1 MSPPL
6 PAAYRHWQ
14 LQAKRL
20 LEPLVALMHPGRA
33 DLAIT
38 GPSSDHD
45 AQADRLET
53 FARPLTLAAHFLCSA
68 EHPKDCALRQNISR
82 WFREGLVAGTD
93 PTGPHY
99 WGPDASYHQHHVE
112 MGLMS
117 IALQIAPES
126 LWAQLTKAEKDQVAR
141 WFATCRGNGI
151 VNNNHLFMSVHILE
165 FLGRHGYAHR
175 TDRAVIAA
183 HLRQLETMHRGGGWF
198 EDGINQA
205 FDHYNAYAF
214 HFYGLWWARLHG
226 ERDHACAIRWR
237 EWARLFV
244 RDYQHFFAAS
254 GEHPAFG
261 RSIMYRFNT
270 INVFGLAVATAS
282 TDLPLGRLRR
292 LCTRN
297 LDFFL
302 AQPITQEQGC
312 LAFGWTDRF
321 EPIAEAY
328 SCSGSPYWCAKGL
341 AVLTIPPEHAFWHVA
356 EEPLPAEL
364 GDFAHAVPPAG
375 LLVRSV
381 GGEVEIINA
390 GSMVGNTQL
399 RYGAWKWSK
408 LAYRTGVSFT
418 LAKRDFATDWSFDSA
433 LTQELPD
440 GRVFGRHSTVCVEM
454 DESHIGYSHGMGHKV
469 GQVSTSA
476 ESFVWWK
483 KGWLLHIHQLDVRQL
498 PAKPSSK
505 TGVRGLLN
513 GHRPLV
519 YRVGGYALPLNS
531 AEAGA
536 VRLNRPENAPSTLS
550 AFTPA
555 SRGTVLQPLHGFTA
569 TEWDNRL
576 DDATP
581 RRHLHAP
588 YHVCPILRTDR
599 LHGPLFLA
607 ALSWTGRDRAE
618 AQPWQMVSCNAGHW
632 TLQHPTLGTWE
643 IKHWALPAI

>member
-1 MSPPL
+1 MNSPL
-6 PAAYRHWQ
+6 PATYRHWQ

-20 LEPLVALMHPGRA
+20 LEPLAALMHPGRA
-33 DLAIT
+33 DLAIA
-38 GPSSDHD
+38 GPASDHD

-53 FARPLTLAAHFLCSA
+53 FARPLALAAHFLASVEIA
-68 EHPKDCALRQNISR
+68 EDKNLRQYLAQ
-82 WFREGLVAGTD
+82 WFREGLVVGTD
-93 PTGPHY
+93 PAGPHY

-117 IALQIAPES
+117 IALQIAPAA
-126 LWAQLTKAEKDQVAR
+126 LWVPLTQNEKDQIAR

-151 VNNNHLFMSVHILE
+151 VNNNHLFMSLHILE

-175 TDRAVIAA
+175 TDRTVIDA

-226 ERDHACAIRWR
+226 SRDPARAARWR
-237 EWARLFV
+237 DWAALFV
-244 RDYQHFFAAS
+244 RDYQHCFAAS

-270 INVFGLAVATAS
+270 INVFGLAAALNC

-302 AQPITQEQGC
+302 NRPITQAQGC
-312 LAFGWTDRF
+312 LAFGFTDRF

-328 SCSGSPYWCAKGL
+328 SCSGSPYWCAKGFSP
-341 AVLTIPPEHAFWHVA
+341 LTLPPEHAFWHA
-356 EEPLPAEL
+356 PEEPLPAEQ
-364 GDFAHAVPPAG
+364 GDFAHAIPAAG
-375 LLVRSV
+375 LLVRAT
-381 GGEVEIINA
+381 GGEVEILNA

-433 LTQELPD
+433 LTQETAD

-454 DESHIGYSHGMGHKV
+454 DAQHIGYSHGMGYKT
-469 GQVSTSA
+469 GQISTSA
-476 ESFVWWK
+476 ESFLWWNR
-483 KGWLLHIHQLDVRQL
+483 GWLLHTHQIDARQPVIL
-498 PAKPSSK
+498 
-505 TGVRGLLN
+505 RL
-513 GHRPLV
+513 
-519 YRVGGYALPLNS
+519 GGYALPLN
-531 AEAGA
+531 ADEARDVSLQIDPA
-536 VRLNRPENAPSTLS
+536 AAPTLR
-550 AFTPA
+550 AF
-555 SRGTVLQPLHGFTA
+555 SGRRGTVIQSLHGFTTA
-569 TEWDNRL
+569 EWDNRL
-576 DDATP
+576 DDAIP
-581 RRHLHAP
+581 RRHIHAP
-588 YHVCPILRTDR
+588 YHACPVLRRERTS
-599 LHGPLFLA
+599 GPAFLA
-607 ALSWTGRDRAE
+607 ALSWTGSDPEE
-618 AQPWQMVSCNAGHW
+618 ARLWQLTSAQSGHW
-632 TLQHPTLGTWE
+632 NLQHPTLGRWE
-643 IKHWALPAI
+643 IKHWSLPVLNL